1 MAKKK
6 YTLYKAENSTA
17 PAPCAFFLSPQGCK
31 NGDKCKFLHV
41 LPSDGKTAPPVAPAI
56 GSGDIKSISSSDV
69 SSESENETPTTT
81 TPNTHAK
88 SVDVDDIFAA
98 PGQAIVHPPKSEES
112 KKSKRKRSV
121 EHSDPFAKPKYTA
134 AVAATATAA
143 NTPQTPDANAT
154 PNTKKKAKI
163 IEKKP
168 SFRDLDLPVAS
179 FALPGVHGALANMPV
194 APPSA
199 AKPQPPKIPIPT
211 STAEGLKWQK
221 AVIATRSNPKYK
233 ADFDFDR
240 MKQSDEESNVT
251 KVTDWI
257 KAKPYGSWCAGN
269 PHAIAIDCEMCETK
283 DPVTGSSDHKALC
296 RLSVV
301 NAVNPEEVLID
312 TLVKPDWPVVN
323 HRTWVNG
330 IGKDHLNEVQ
340 FTLKHAQ
347 AFMLAL
353 CSEETVI
360 IGHALQNDLAA
371 LKMEHY
377 CNVDSAMLFTVKDEP
392 NATCSLKDLAM
403 GVLKREMP
411 DVHDS
416 VNDARV
422 ALHILEEGYL
432 KADGKPEPV
441 ARSFP
446 QKKKG
451 GSAELF
457 VHRIPKGCFP
467 EHISNMFVTHTY
479 IKPKEVPPI
488 EFNSDTGKTTVTFIS
503 AEHANIAFKTIEGEA
518 KPDKSGRLQ
527 KRVYLRNGGYVN
539 IRKMIRPKQS

>member
-6 YTLYKAENSTA
+6 YTLYKAEGNSA

-31 NGDKCKFLHV
+31 NGDKCKFSHA
-41 LPSDGKTAPPVAPAI
+41 LPTEGKIAPPSATVNC
-56 GSGDIKSISSSDV
+56 DIKSISSSDV
-69 SSESENETPTTT
+69 SSESDNETPITRTT
-81 TPNTHAK
+81 TPKKSRTK

-98 PGQAIVHPPKSEES
+98 PGQVPVHPPKSEDS
-112 KKSKRKRSV
+112 KKSKRKRSI
-121 EHSDPFAKPKYTA
+121 EHSDPFAKPKHSIDA
-134 AVAATATAA
+134 SR
-143 NTPQTPDANAT
+143 TPDTSTN
-154 PNTKKKAKI
+154 PNTKKKAKVL
-163 IEKKP
+163 EKKT

-179 FALPGVHGALANMPV
+179 FALPGVHGALANLPV
-194 APPSA
+194 ATPSA
-199 AKPQPPKIPIPT
+199 AKSPQPPKLPVPS
-211 STAEGLKWQK
+211 STPEGLKWQE
-221 AVIATRSNPKYK
+221 AVLATRSNPKYK
-233 ADFDFDR
+233 VDFDFDR
-240 MKQSDEESNVT
+240 MKQSDEESKLTNG
-251 KVTDWI
+251 TDWI
-257 KAKPYGSWCAGN
+257 KAKPYGSWCVGN

-283 DPVTGSSDHKALC
+283 DPVTGASNHKALC

-340 FTLKHAQ
+340 FTMQHAQ
-347 AFMLAL
+347 AFMMAL

-371 LKMEHY
+371 LKMEHH
-377 CNVDSAMLFTVKDEP
+377 CNVDSAMLFSVKDEP

-403 GVLKREMP
+403 GILKREMP

-432 KADGKPEPV
+432 KVNGKPEPV

-446 QKKKG
+446 LKKKG

-467 EHISNMFVTHTY
+467 EHISNMFLTHTH

-488 EFNSDTGKTTVTFIS
+488 DFNSDTGKTTVSFVS
-503 AEHANIAFKTIEGEA
+503 SEHANIAFKTIEGEA

-539 IRKMIRPKQS
+539 VRKMTRPKQT

>member
-6 YTLYKAENSTA
+6 YTLYKAESSSA

-41 LPSDGKTAPPVAPAI
+41 LPTDGKVAPPAAP
-56 GSGDIKSISSSDV
+56 SNGDIKSISSSDV
-69 SSESENETPTTT
+69 SSESEEEIPLASTPK
-81 TPNTHAK
+81 NHAK
-88 SVDVDDIFAA
+88 SVDPDDIFAP
-98 PGQAIVHPPKSEES
+98 PGQVPVQPPKSEES
-112 KKSKRKRSV
+112 KKHKRKRSV
-121 EHSDPFAKPKYTA
+121 EHSDPFAKPRHA
-134 AVAATATAA
+134 ADVS
-143 NTPQTPDANAT
+143 QTPDASTN
-154 PNTKKKAKI
+154 PNTKKKAKV
-163 IEKKP
+163 IEKKT

-179 FALPGVHGALANMPV
+179 FALPGVHGALANLPV

-199 AKPQPPKIPIPT
+199 AKSQ
-211 STAEGLKWQK
+211 STTLPVPSSTPEGLKWQK

-233 ADFDFDR
+233 VDFDFDR
-240 MKQSDEESNVT
+240 MKQSDEGNNLT
-251 KVTDWI
+251 KVSDWV
-257 KAKPYGSWCAGN
+257 KAKPYGSWCVGN

-283 DPVTGSSDHKALC
+283 DPVTGASNHKALC

-340 FTLKHAQ
+340 FTLQHAQ
-347 AFMLAL
+347 AFMMAL

-371 LKMEHY
+371 LKMEHH
-377 CNVDSAMLFTVKDEP
+377 CNVDSALLFTVKDEP

-403 GVLKREMP
+403 GILKREMP

-422 ALHILEEGYL
+422 ALCILEEGYL
-432 KADGKPEPV
+432 KVNGKPEPV

-446 QKKKG
+446 LKKKG
-451 GSAELF
+451 GSTELF

-467 EHISNMFVTHTY
+467 EHISNMFLTHTH
-479 IKPKEVPPI
+479 IKPKEVPQI
-488 EFNSDTGKTTVTFIS
+488 EFNSDTGKTTVSFIS
-503 AEHANIAFKTIEGEA
+503 SEHANIAFKTIEGEA

-539 IRKMIRPKQS
+539 VRKMTRPKQT